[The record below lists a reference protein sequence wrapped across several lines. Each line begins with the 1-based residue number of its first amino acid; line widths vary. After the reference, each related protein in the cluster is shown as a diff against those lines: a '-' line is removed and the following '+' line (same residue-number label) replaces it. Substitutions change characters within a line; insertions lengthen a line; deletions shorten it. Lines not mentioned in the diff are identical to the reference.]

1 MALETTKLANLIEL
15 GLEIGD
21 EEIGYITNEL
31 EEAGNNSNRADEKI
45 CDLLKTAKANLAI
58 GKGAKLNELYQNAKA
73 EIKNITVSEEEI
85 NYKMAAKNLEKLSQ
99 ADMNMLQEN
108 MDIIK
113 RMEKQ

>member
-15 GLEIGD
+15 GSEVWN
-21 EEIGYITNEL
+21 EEINYITKVL
-31 EEAGNNSNRADEKI
+31 EEAGNNINTAEQKLADLI
-45 CDLLKTAKANLAI
+45 STAKADLAI